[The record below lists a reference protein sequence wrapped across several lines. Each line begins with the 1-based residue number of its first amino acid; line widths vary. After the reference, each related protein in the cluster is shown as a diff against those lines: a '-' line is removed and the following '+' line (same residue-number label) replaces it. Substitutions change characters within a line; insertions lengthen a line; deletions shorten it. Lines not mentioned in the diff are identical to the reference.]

1 MAETMRMTACKYE
14 IKFSLRVMARTVRM
28 TARMKVMTMA
38 ETARMTVRMIA
49 EIWG

>member
-1 MAETMRMTACKYE
+1 MKESTKTKVMTEMK
-14 IKFSLRVMARTVRM
+14 RM
-28 TARMKVMTMA
+28 TARMTVMMMA